1 VYGGISGPCLT
12 GYCFCDRPS
21 AIDDVIQ
28 TTFAGIVLTNRIR
41 SNKSSSTLNCEFV
54 MRPSELIDAE
64 VRTTWNT
71 RVVATYPIDIARSK
85 FFLNLVF

>member
-1 VYGGISGPCLT
+1 M
-12 GYCFCDRPS
+12 
-21 AIDDVIQ
+21 
-28 TTFAGIVLTNRIR
+28 NRIR